1 MDPVSNSSL
10 PPTSSVPKTSEVVP
24 LVRLVDDDEAHPQS
38 TAFLLRM
45 SGFEVLAYS
54 SSESFLELDDPLRPG
69 CVVLD
74 LCMPGMNGS
83 ELHEALVDKGAHLPV
98 IFLSG
103 HGDVPTAMRAV
114 KRGAVDFLVKPAD
127 PRELIEAV
135 RGAVERSLEAHVA
148 RQADGE
154 ARELVARL
162 TVKEAAVA
170 AARCRGAPQQT
181 NRRSTRRNGRDR
193 QNAPRQPHP
202 QARMPLGRCGAR
214 RARARGSPRSGRG
227 ATPLKKRKSR
237 ANSGSGMK
245 EA

>member
-24 LVRLVDDDEAHPQS
+24 LVRLVDDDEAHLQS

-103 HGDVPTAMRAV
+103 HGDVPTAMWAV

-127 PRELIEAV
+127 PRELIDAV
-135 RGAVERSLEAHVA
+135 RGAVERSLDAHVA
-148 RQADGE
+148 RQEDGE

-170 AARCRGAPQQT
+170 ALVAEGLLNKQIADRLGVTVATVKMHRGNLTRKLECRSAVAVLDVLVRAGVLEADAAR
-181 NRRSTRRNGRDR
+181 
-193 QNAPRQPHP
+193 PR
-202 QARMPLGRCGAR
+202 
-214 RARARGSPRSGRG
+214 
-227 ATPLKKRKSR
+227 
-237 ANSGSGMK
+237 
-245 EA
+245 

>member
-24 LVRLVDDDEAHPQS
+24 LVRLVDDDEAHLQS

-170 AARCRGAPQQT
+170 ALVAEGLLNKQIADRLGVTVATVKMHRGNLTRKLECRSAVAVRDVLVRAGVLEADAAR
-181 NRRSTRRNGRDR
+181 
-193 QNAPRQPHP
+193 PR
-202 QARMPLGRCGAR
+202 
-214 RARARGSPRSGRG
+214 
-227 ATPLKKRKSR
+227 
-237 ANSGSGMK
+237 
-245 EA
+245 

>member
-10 PPTSSVPKTSEVVP
+10 PPTSSVPKPSEVVP
-24 LVRLVDDDEAHPQS
+24 LVRLVDDDEAHLQS

-170 AARCRGAPQQT
+170 ALVAEGLLNKQIADRLGVTVATVKMHRGNLTRKLECRSAVAVRDVLVRAGVLEADAAR
-181 NRRSTRRNGRDR
+181 
-193 QNAPRQPHP
+193 PR
-202 QARMPLGRCGAR
+202 
-214 RARARGSPRSGRG
+214 
-227 ATPLKKRKSR
+227 
-237 ANSGSGMK
+237 
-245 EA
+245 

>member
-10 PPTSSVPKTSEVVP
+10 PPTPSVPKTSEVVP
-24 LVRLVDDDEAHPQS
+24 LVRLVDDDEAHLQS

-127 PRELIEAV
+127 PRELIDAV
-135 RGAVERSLEAHVA
+135 RGAVERSLDAHVA
-148 RQADGE
+148 RQEDRE

-170 AARCRGAPQQT
+170 ALVAEGLLNKQIADRLGVTVATVKMHRGNLTRKLECRSAVAVRDVLVRAGVLEADAAR
-181 NRRSTRRNGRDR
+181 
-193 QNAPRQPHP
+193 PR
-202 QARMPLGRCGAR
+202 
-214 RARARGSPRSGRG
+214 
-227 ATPLKKRKSR
+227 
-237 ANSGSGMK
+237 
-245 EA
+245 

>member
-24 LVRLVDDDEAHPQS
+24 LVRLVDDDEAHLQS

-170 AARCRGAPQQT
+170 ALVAEGLLNKQIADRLCVTVATVKMHRGNLTRKPECRSAVAVRDVLVRAGVLEADAAR
-181 NRRSTRRNGRDR
+181 
-193 QNAPRQPHP
+193 PR
-202 QARMPLGRCGAR
+202 
-214 RARARGSPRSGRG
+214 
-227 ATPLKKRKSR
+227 
-237 ANSGSGMK
+237 
-245 EA
+245 

>member
-1 MDPVSNSSL
+1 MKDPVSNSSS
-10 PPTSSVPKTSEVVP
+10 PNPSVSISTASKASAVVP
-24 LVRLVDDDEAHPQS
+24 LVRLVDDETYLQS
-38 TAFLLRM
+38 TTFLLRM

-54 SSESFLELDDPLRPG
+54 SSKSFLELDDPQRPG

-83 ELHEALVDKGAHLPV
+83 ELHEALVEKGAHLPV

-148 RQADGE
+148 RQADVE

-162 TVKEAAVA
+162 TAKEAAVA
-170 AARCRGAPQQT
+170 ALVAEGLLNKQIADRLGVTVATVKMHRGNLTRKLECRSAVAVRDVLVRAGVLEADAAR
-181 NRRSTRRNGRDR
+181 
-193 QNAPRQPHP
+193 PR
-202 QARMPLGRCGAR
+202 
-214 RARARGSPRSGRG
+214 
-227 ATPLKKRKSR
+227 
-237 ANSGSGMK
+237 
-245 EA
+245 

>member
-24 LVRLVDDDEAHPQS
+24 LVRLVDDDEAHLQS

-103 HGDVPTAMRAV
+103 HGDVPTAMWAV

-127 PRELIEAV
+127 PRELIDAV
-135 RGAVERSLEAHVA
+135 RGAVERSLDAHVA
-148 RQADGE
+148 RQEDRE

-170 AARCRGAPQQT
+170 ALVAEGLLNKQIADRLGVTVATVKMHRGNLTRKLECRSAVAVRDVLVRAGVLEADAAR
-181 NRRSTRRNGRDR
+181 
-193 QNAPRQPHP
+193 PR
-202 QARMPLGRCGAR
+202 
-214 RARARGSPRSGRG
+214 
-227 ATPLKKRKSR
+227 
-237 ANSGSGMK
+237 
-245 EA
+245 

>member
-10 PPTSSVPKTSEVVP
+10 PPTSSVPKASEVVP
-24 LVRLVDDDEAHPQS
+24 LVRLVDDDEAHLQS

-148 RQADGE
+148 RKADVE

-162 TVKEAAVA
+162 TAKEAAVA
-170 AARCRGAPQQT
+170 ALVAEGLLNKQIADRLGVTVATVKMHRGNLTRKLECRSAVAVRDVLVRAGVLEADAAR
-181 NRRSTRRNGRDR
+181 
-193 QNAPRQPHP
+193 PR
-202 QARMPLGRCGAR
+202 
-214 RARARGSPRSGRG
+214 
-227 ATPLKKRKSR
+227 
-237 ANSGSGMK
+237 
-245 EA
+245 

>member
-10 PPTSSVPKTSEVVP
+10 PPTPSVPKTSEVVP
-24 LVRLVDDDEAHPQS
+24 LVRLVDDDEAHLQS

-54 SSESFLELDDPLRPG
+54 SSESFLELDDPQRPG

-83 ELHEALVDKGAHLPV
+83 ELHEALVDKEAHLPV

-127 PRELIEAV
+127 PRELIDAV
-135 RGAVERSLEAHVA
+135 RGAVERSLDAHVA
-148 RQADGE
+148 RQEDRE

-170 AARCRGAPQQT
+170 ALVAEGLLNKQIADRLGVTVATVKMHRGNLTRKLECRSAVAVRDVLVRAGVLEADAAR
-181 NRRSTRRNGRDR
+181 
-193 QNAPRQPHP
+193 PR
-202 QARMPLGRCGAR
+202 
-214 RARARGSPRSGRG
+214 
-227 ATPLKKRKSR
+227 
-237 ANSGSGMK
+237 
-245 EA
+245 

>member
-1 MDPVSNSSL
+1 MDPDSNSSL

-24 LVRLVDDDEAHPQS
+24 LVRLVDDDEAHLQS

-170 AARCRGAPQQT
+170 ALVAEGLLNKQIADRLGVTVATVKMHRGNLTRKLECRSAVAVRDVLVRAGVLEADAAR
-181 NRRSTRRNGRDR
+181 
-193 QNAPRQPHP
+193 PR
-202 QARMPLGRCGAR
+202 
-214 RARARGSPRSGRG
+214 
-227 ATPLKKRKSR
+227 
-237 ANSGSGMK
+237 
-245 EA
+245 

>member
-24 LVRLVDDDEAHPQS
+24 LVRLVDDDEAHLQS

-170 AARCRGAPQQT
+170 ALVAEGLLNKQIADRLCVTVATVKMHRGNLTRKLECRSAVAVRDVLVRAGVLEADAAR
-181 NRRSTRRNGRDR
+181 
-193 QNAPRQPHP
+193 PR
-202 QARMPLGRCGAR
+202 
-214 RARARGSPRSGRG
+214 
-227 ATPLKKRKSR
+227 
-237 ANSGSGMK
+237 
-245 EA
+245 

>member
-1 MDPVSNSSL
+1 MDPVSNSSF
-10 PPTSSVPKTSEVVP
+10 PPTPSVPKTSEVVP
-24 LVRLVDDDEAHPQS
+24 LVRLVDDDEAHLQS

-54 SSESFLELDDPLRPG
+54 SSESFLELDDPQRPG

-127 PRELIEAV
+127 PRELIDAV
-135 RGAVERSLEAHVA
+135 RGAVERSLDAHVA
-148 RQADGE
+148 RQEDRE

-170 AARCRGAPQQT
+170 ALVAEGLLNKQIADRLGVTVATVKMHRGNLTRKLECRSAVAVRDVLVRAGVLEADAAR
-181 NRRSTRRNGRDR
+181 
-193 QNAPRQPHP
+193 PR
-202 QARMPLGRCGAR
+202 
-214 RARARGSPRSGRG
+214 
-227 ATPLKKRKSR
+227 
-237 ANSGSGMK
+237 
-245 EA
+245 

>member
-24 LVRLVDDDEAHPQS
+24 LVRLVDDDEAHLQS

-45 SGFEVLAYS
+45 SGFEALAYS

-170 AARCRGAPQQT
+170 ALVAEGLLNKQIADRLGVTVATVKMHRGNLTRKLECRSAVAVRDVLVRAGVLEADAAR
-181 NRRSTRRNGRDR
+181 
-193 QNAPRQPHP
+193 PR
-202 QARMPLGRCGAR
+202 
-214 RARARGSPRSGRG
+214 
-227 ATPLKKRKSR
+227 
-237 ANSGSGMK
+237 
-245 EA
+245 

>member
-1 MDPVSNSSL
+1 MDPFSNSSL

-24 LVRLVDDDEAHPQS
+24 LVRLVDDDEAHLQS

-170 AARCRGAPQQT
+170 ALVAEGLLNKQIADRLGVTVATVKMHRGNLTRKLECRSAVAVRDVLVRAGVLEADAAR
-181 NRRSTRRNGRDR
+181 
-193 QNAPRQPHP
+193 PR
-202 QARMPLGRCGAR
+202 
-214 RARARGSPRSGRG
+214 
-227 ATPLKKRKSR
+227 
-237 ANSGSGMK
+237 
-245 EA
+245 

>member
-1 MDPVSNSSL
+1 MKDPVSNSSS
-10 PPTSSVPKTSEVVP
+10 PNPSVSISTTSKASAVVP
-24 LVRLVDDDEAHPQS
+24 LVRLVDDDETYLQS
-38 TAFLLRM
+38 TTFLLRM

-54 SSESFLELDDPLRPG
+54 SSKSFLELDDPQRPG

-83 ELHEALVDKGAHLPV
+83 ELHEALVEKGAHLPV

-148 RQADGE
+148 RQADVE

-162 TVKEAAVA
+162 TAKEAAVA
-170 AARCRGAPQQT
+170 ALVAEGLLNKQIADRLGVTVATVKMHRGNLTRKLECRSAVAVRDVLVRAGVLEADAAR
-181 NRRSTRRNGRDR
+181 
-193 QNAPRQPHP
+193 PR
-202 QARMPLGRCGAR
+202 
-214 RARARGSPRSGRG
+214 
-227 ATPLKKRKSR
+227 
-237 ANSGSGMK
+237 
-245 EA
+245 

>member
-24 LVRLVDDDEAHPQS
+24 LVRLVDDDEAHLQS

-135 RGAVERSLEAHVA
+135 RGAVERSLAAHVA

-170 AARCRGAPQQT
+170 ALVAEGLLNKQIADRLGVTVATVKMHRGNLTRKLECRSAVAVRDVLVRAGVLEADAAR
-181 NRRSTRRNGRDR
+181 
-193 QNAPRQPHP
+193 PR
-202 QARMPLGRCGAR
+202 
-214 RARARGSPRSGRG
+214 
-227 ATPLKKRKSR
+227 
-237 ANSGSGMK
+237 
-245 EA
+245 

>member
-10 PPTSSVPKTSEVVP
+10 PPTPSVSKTSEVVP
-24 LVRLVDDDEAHPQS
+24 LVRLVDDDETHLQS

-54 SSESFLELDDPLRPG
+54 SSKSFLELDDPQRPG

-127 PRELIEAV
+127 PRELIDAV
-135 RGAVERSLEAHVA
+135 RGAVERSLDAHVA
-148 RQADGE
+148 RQEDRE

-170 AARCRGAPQQT
+170 ALVAEGLLNKQIADRLGVTVATVKMHRGNLTRKLECRSAVAVRDVLVRAGVLEADAAR
-181 NRRSTRRNGRDR
+181 
-193 QNAPRQPHP
+193 PR
-202 QARMPLGRCGAR
+202 
-214 RARARGSPRSGRG
+214 
-227 ATPLKKRKSR
+227 
-237 ANSGSGMK
+237 
-245 EA
+245 

>member
-24 LVRLVDDDEAHPQS
+24 LVRLVDDDEAHLQS

-103 HGDVPTAMRAV
+103 HGDVPTAMRTV

-170 AARCRGAPQQT
+170 ALVAEGLLNKQIADRLGVTVATVKMHRGNLTRKLECRSAVAVRDVLVRAGVLEADAAR
-181 NRRSTRRNGRDR
+181 
-193 QNAPRQPHP
+193 PR
-202 QARMPLGRCGAR
+202 
-214 RARARGSPRSGRG
+214 
-227 ATPLKKRKSR
+227 
-237 ANSGSGMK
+237 
-245 EA
+245 